1 MNSKLSENHQKE
13 ICSQLGHV
21 HLKLLYKATVH
32 GYTASAFHQQ
42 CDSLSPTVSVGYNV
56 SGYIFGGYTRQP
68 FNQSGQYA
76 NDDRAFLFTFEG
88 RKLIKYPVAN
98 AAYAVRMMNNCGPYF
113 GESLVL
119 VHTGKPIVYSN
130 AASYYPF
137 NAAQMH
143 GNDLNLIDCEVFQ
156 VLEVTKFEDPWRTVT
171 WNLEHKLELMNY
183 IENYKP
189 LISSVSQARI
199 LLIGPVGV
207 GKSSFFNSINSV
219 FRGHVTNQAV
229 SGCSSTSLTTQ
240 FRTYSL
246 KAGRE
251 GRLLP
256 VILCDT
262 MGLESSNDT
271 GLDIEDIT
279 SILKGHLPDCY
290 QFNPAAPLDPEASGY
305 RKSPSLKD
313 KIHCVTYVLDACNI
327 SIMPTKMEEKLSA
340 IRKKANHLRIPQLV
354 VLTKVDAACSL
365 VKEDLTTVYQ
375 SIYIKE
381 IMQQAS
387 TKLGIPLSCI
397 VPVRN
402 YTETLDLDV
411 NCDILLLSAITQMLR
426 WADNFYDDFSDQL
439 SALQTR
445 E

>member
-1 MNSKLSENHQKE
+1 MNSKLSETHQKA

-21 HLKLLYKATVH
+21 QLKLLYKASVH
-32 GYTASAFHQQ
+32 GYTAAAFHQQ
-42 CDSLSPTVSVGYNV
+42 CDSLSPTLSVGYNA
-56 SGYIFGGYTRQP
+56 SGYIFGGYTTQP
-68 FNQSGQYA
+68 FDQSGQYA
-76 NDDRAFLFTFEG
+76 KDDQAFLFTFMG

-98 AAYAVRMMNNCGPYF
+98 ASYAVRMMSNSGPYF

-119 VHTGKPIVYSN
+119 INTGMPVVHSE

-143 GNDLNLIDCEVFQ
+143 GNDLNLIECEVYQ
-156 VLEVTKFEDPWRTVT
+156 LVELTKFEDPWRTVT

-189 LISSVSQARI
+189 QISSVSQARV
-199 LLIGPVGV
+199 LLVGPVGV

-219 FRGHVTNQAV
+219 FRGHVTNQAM

-240 FRTYSL
+240 
-246 KAGRE
+246 AGRE

-262 MGLESSNDT
+262 MGLEGSNDT

-279 SILKGHLPDCY
+279 SILKGHLPDRY
-290 QFNPAAPLDPEASGY
+290 QFNPATPLDSDASGY
-305 RKSPSLKD
+305 CKSPSLKD

-327 SIMPTKMEEKLSA
+327 SIMSAKMEEKLGA
-340 IRKKANHLRIPQLV
+340 IRKKANQLRIPQLV
-354 VLTKVDAACSL
+354 VLTKVDEACFL
-365 VKEDLTTVYQ
+365 VKEDLTNIYQ
-375 SIYIKE
+375 SIYLKE
-381 IMQQAS
+381 TMQQAS
-387 TKLGIPLSCI
+387 AKLGIPLSCI

-411 NCDILLLSAITQMLR
+411 NCDILLLSALTQMLR
-426 WADNFYDDFSDQL
+426 SADNFYDDFSDQL
-439 SALQTR
+439 STLQTR